1 MRGGNRRR
9 GAEGEGDGMN
19 AAREM
24 GGFERA
30 ARGRGYHLVA
40 GIDEAGRGPLA
51 GPVVAAAVILPPE
64 YEHPQIRDSKTL
76 SPRQREKLLEEI
88 ERDAVAIGIGVVEAQ
103 VIDAVN
109 ILQATLI
116 AMKEAVLDL
125 AFPPGDLLIDGLNR
139 ISIAIP
145 QKTIVGGDG
154 RSLSVASASIVAKV
168 SRDRIMEMYHRQ
180 FPQYNFLK
188 NKGYGTAEHLEAIQK
203 YGRCKIHRCSFRVSE
218 KEALQENGKLTPA

>member
-1 MRGGNRRR
+1 
-9 GAEGEGDGMN
+9 
-19 AAREM
+19 M

-30 ARGRGYHLVA
+30 ARGRGYRLVA

-76 SPRQREKLLEEI
+76 SPMQREKLLEDI
-88 ERDAVAIGIGVVEAQ
+88 ERDAVAIGIGVVEPQ
-103 VIDAVN
+103 VIDMVN
-109 ILQATLI
+109 ILQATLA
-116 AMKEAVLDL
+116 AMKEAVLNI
-125 AFPPGDLLIDGLNR
+125 FPPPDYLLIDGISR
-139 ISIAIP
+139 IAVALP
-145 QKTIVGGDG
+145 QETIVGGDG
-154 RSLSVASASIVAKV
+154 SSISVASASIVAKV

-188 NKGYGTAEHLEAIQK
+188 NKGYGTPEHLEAILK

-218 KEALQENGKLTPA
+218 TETLRENGKLTLA